1 MVRASLI
8 VSFVA
13 AAAAAASGA
22 TKQRGWRTRTG
33 AAPPPVASFE
43 PLRYIGRWYQVY
55 GDLSGEFYES
65 RYCVVADYGVFAN
78 GTVSVR
84 NRERASSV
92 TGAETD
98 ILGWAAVNFTSL
110 NTANGALVVNLH
122 GVPVPAPYDIILLGP
137 KTYGQ
142 FGSYQYA
149 VVSDQLEISLFV
161 LARDVNEFYAKYNQT
176 VYDELEALGYDTWL
190 NDPIQTFQDGCPV
203 YTELDLSNCNSE
215 NGR

>member
-1 MVRASLI
+1 
-8 VSFVA
+8 
-13 AAAAAASGA
+13 
-22 TKQRGWRTRTG
+22 
-33 AAPPPVASFE
+33 
-43 PLRYIGRWYQVY
+43 
-55 GDLSGEFYES
+55 
-65 RYCVVADYGVFAN
+65 
-78 GTVSVR
+78 VR